1 MLLGSQYLFSMI
13 AGRGTAPFAL
23 LRGGRRGTQHHQGG
37 GPNVSQPA
45 LSRQIRDLED
55 ELGVVLLE
63 RSPKEIRLTPAGKL
77 SSLRHG
83 NYCGT
88 LPRRFARSGPSL
100 RPAR

>member
-1 MLLGSQYLFSMI
+1 
-13 AGRGTAPFAL
+13 
-23 LRGGRRGTQHHQGG
+23 LRGAELRHLRYFVAVAEELNITKAAARL
-37 GPNVSQPA
+37 NVSQPP

-63 RSPKEIRLTPAGKL
+63 RSPKEIRLTPAGKF